1 MPDRLL
7 ALIATIGPVGKLPA
21 PGTAG
26 SLAALIAGVLILA
39 SFGHGGLVLALIL
52 ATIVAFPAIAGHYRL
67 TGSHDASEVVIDEV
81 VGQWLAMLILPGY
94 GAEGFWV
101 GVIAVFALFRLFDIL
116 KPGPIGKAEAIPGAS
131 GVVADDAFAGVIAG
145 AMTAILLWFW
155 LSGGGTA

>member
-1 MPDRLL
+1 
-7 ALIATIGPVGKLPA
+7 
-21 PGTAG
+21 
-26 SLAALIAGVLILA
+26 
-39 SFGHGGLVLALIL
+39 
-52 ATIVAFPAIAGHYRL
+52 
-67 TGSHDASEVVIDEV
+67 
-81 VGQWLAMLILPGY
+81 MLILPAY